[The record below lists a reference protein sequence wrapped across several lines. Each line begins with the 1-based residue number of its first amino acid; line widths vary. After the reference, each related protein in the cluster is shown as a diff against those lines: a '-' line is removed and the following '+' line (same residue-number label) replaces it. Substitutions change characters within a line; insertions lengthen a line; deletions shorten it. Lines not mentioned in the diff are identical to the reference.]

1 MTAFSIAALHDELFT
16 DPMQLGY
23 VPASGDENAMA
34 DTLNLRR
41 DGGGYQ
47 VNRDP
52 VTVQQIFSAITPD
65 DFSGLTTTNLARLQ
79 TVFTLP
85 EVDLAV
91 SNVLENLAGIFG
103 TNSPTQQAFLVL
115 QKRQCS
121 RAEVLWGQGTLVTIN
136 QIDQALH
143 A

>member
-1 MTAFSIAALHDELFT
+1 MTIFSIAALHSELFT
-16 DPMQLGY
+16 DPMQMGY
-23 VPASGDENAMA
+23 DTDSGDENALA
-34 DTLNLRR
+34 DALNVWRE
-41 DGGGYQ
+41 GGGYQ

-52 VTVQQIFSAITPD
+52 VTIPQIFSAITPD

-85 EVDLAV
+85 TIDLAV

-121 RAEVLWGQGTLVTIN
+121 RAEVLWGKGTLVTIN

-143 A
+143 V